1 MKVNQ
6 IHEIINTVTKEVLGQ
21 ENLLNEDLTN
31 VVDVGTAVFN
41 SDSVDNYVKSLVDHI
56 GKVVFVDRPYSGL
69 MQSVLM
75 DGWEYGAVLEKISM
89 AKLPEASE
97 NESWELQDGTSYD
110 PNVFYQPKVKAKFFD
125 KRVTFEIPMSFTE
138 RQVKSAF
145 SGAEQLNGF
154 MSMIYNSIDRSMTVK
169 LDGLIQRTIN
179 NFIGTTIAS
188 EYTDHT
194 ESGLQ
199 AKSGVRAVNLL
210 KMYNDKYG
218 TALTKDKAITDP
230 AFIRFASYMMG
241 LYETRLESLST
252 LFNIGGNDRITPPDK
267 LHFILLSDFKA
278 GADVFLQSATFN
290 ENYTALPKADVAPY
304 WQGSGKSF
312 SFDDV
317 SSINVKTA
325 SGDSVTVGGILGVM
339 FDRDA
344 LGVTNMNR
352 RVTNSYNPKAEFF
365 NNFYKMDAGYFNDT
379 DENFVVFFMA

>member
-1 MKVNQ
+1 MKVSQ

-21 ENLLNEDLTN
+21 ENILNEDLAN

-41 SDSVDNYVKSLVDHI
+41 SDNVDNYVKSLVDHI

-125 KRVTFEIPMSFTE
+125 KKVTFEIPMSFTE
-138 RQVKSAF
+138 KQVKSAF
-145 SGAEQLNGF
+145 SGPEQLNGF
-154 MSMIYNSIDRSMTVK
+154 MSMIYNAIDRSMTVK
-169 LDGLIQRTIN
+169 LDSLIQRTIN
-179 NFIGTTIAS
+179 NFIGTTIAND
-188 EYTDHT
+188 YTDHT
-194 ESGLQ
+194 DSGLK
-199 AKSGVRAVNLL
+199 AASGVRAVNLL
-210 KMYNDKYG
+210 KLYNDKYS
-218 TALTKDKAITDP
+218 TTLTKDEAVTNP

-252 LFNIGGNDRITPPDK
+252 LFNIGGNDRITPVDK
-267 LHFILLSDFKA
+267 LHCILLSDFKT
-278 GADVFLQSATFN
+278 GADVYLQSDTFH
-290 ENYTALPKADVAPY
+290 ENYVALPKADVTPY

-325 SGDSVTVGGILGVM
+325 AGDTVTVSGILGVM
-339 FDRDA
+339 FDREA

>member
-41 SDSVDNYVKSLVDHI
+41 SDNVDNYVKSLVDHI

-194 ESGLQ
+194 ANGLKG
-199 AKSGVRAVNLL
+199 KSGVKAVNLL
-210 KMYNDKYG
+210 KLYNDKYG
-218 TALTKDKAITDP
+218 TTLTKDKAITDP

-290 ENYTALPKADVAPY
+290 ENYTALPKADVTPY
-304 WQGSGKSF
+304 WQGSGKAF

-325 SGDSVTVGGILGVM
+325 SGDSVTVSGILGVM

>member
-21 ENLLNEDLTN
+21 ENLLKEDLTN

-41 SDSVDNYVKSLVDHI
+41 SDNVDNYVKSLVDHI

-97 NESWELQDGTSYD
+97 NESWELQDGASYD

-194 ESGLQ
+194 ENGLK
-199 AKSGVRAVNLL
+199 AKSGVKAVNLL
-210 KMYNDKYG
+210 KLYNDKYG
-218 TALTKDKAITDP
+218 TTLTKDKAITDP

-290 ENYTALPKADVAPY
+290 ENYTALPHADVTPY
-304 WQGSGKSF
+304 WQSSGKSF

-325 SGDSVTVGGILGVM
+325 SGDSVTVSGILGVM

>member
-41 SDSVDNYVKSLVDHI
+41 SDNVDNYVKSLVDHI

-194 ESGLQ
+194 ANGLKG
-199 AKSGVRAVNLL
+199 KSGVRAVNLL
-210 KMYNDKYG
+210 KLYNDKYG
-218 TALTKDKAITDP
+218 TTLTKDKAITDP

-290 ENYTALPKADVAPY
+290 ENYTALPKADVTPY

-325 SGDSVTVGGILGVM
+325 GGDSVTVSGILGVM

>member
-1 MKVNQ
+1 MKVSQ

-41 SDSVDNYVKSLVDHI
+41 SDNVDNYVKSLVDHI

-97 NESWELQDGTSYD
+97 NESWELQDGASYD

-179 NFIGTTIAS
+179 NFIGTTIAN

-194 ESGLQ
+194 EDGLK

-210 KMYNDKYG
+210 KMYNDKYSS
-218 TALTKDKAITDP
+218 TLTKDEAITNP
-230 AFIRFASYMMG
+230 GFIRFASYIMG

-267 LHFILLSDFKA
+267 LHCILLSDFKT
-278 GADVFLQSATFN
+278 GADVYLQSDVFH
-290 ENYTALPKADVAPY
+290 ENYVALPKADVTPY

-325 SGDSVTVGGILGVM
+325 NGDTVTVGGILGVM

-352 RVTNSYNPKAEFF
+352 RVTNNYNPKAEFF
-365 NNFYKMDAGYFNDT
+365 NNYYKMDAGYFNDV

>member
-41 SDSVDNYVKSLVDHI
+41 SDNVDNYVKSLVDHI

-97 NESWELQDGTSYD
+97 NESWELQDGASYD

-194 ESGLQ
+194 ANGLKG
-199 AKSGVRAVNLL
+199 KSGVKAVNLL
-210 KMYNDKYG
+210 KLYNDKYG
-218 TALTKDKAITDP
+218 TTLTKDKAITDP
-230 AFIRFASYMMG
+230 SFIRFSSYMMG

-290 ENYTALPKADVAPY
+290 ENYTALPKADVTPY
-304 WQGSGKSF
+304 WQGSGKAF

-325 SGDSVTVGGILGVM
+325 SGDSVTVSGILGVM

>member
-1 MKVNQ
+1 MKVSQ
-6 IHEIINTVTKEVLGQ
+6 IHEIVNTVTREVLGQ
-21 ENLLNEDLTN
+21 ENILNEDLSN

-41 SDSVDNYVKSLVDHI
+41 SDNVDNYVKSLVDHI

-75 DGWEYGAVLEKISM
+75 DGWEYGAVLEKVTM
-89 AKLPEASE
+89 ARLPEASE
-97 NESWELQDGTSYD
+97 NESWDLQDGQSYD
-110 PNVFYQPKVKAKFFD
+110 PNIFYQPKVKAKFFD
-125 KRVTFEIPMSFTE
+125 KKVTFEVPMSFTE

-145 SGAEQLNGF
+145 SSAAQLNGF
-154 MSMIYNSIDRSMTVK
+154 MSMIYNTIDRSMTVK

-179 NFIGTTIAS
+179 NFIGTTIAD
-188 EYTDHT
+188 EYTDT
-194 ESGLQ
+194 TQTGLQ

-210 KMYNDKYG
+210 KLYNDKYS
-218 TALTKDKAITDP
+218 TNLTKNEAITNP
-230 AFIRFASYMMG
+230 AFIRFASYMLG

-252 LFNIGGNDRITPPDK
+252 LFNIGENDRFTPVDK
-267 LHFILLSDFKA
+267 LHCILLSDFRTA
-278 GADVFLQSATFN
+278 ADVYLQSDTFHN
-290 ENYTALPKADVAPY
+290 NYVALPKADTTPY

-317 SSINVKTA
+317 STINVKTA
-325 SGDSVTVGGILGVM
+325 AGDTVTVSGVIGVM

-352 RVTNSYNPKAEFF
+352 RVTNNYNAKAEFF
-365 NNFYKMDAGYFNDT
+365 NDFYKMDAGYFNDT

>member
-1 MKVNQ
+1 MKVSQ
-6 IHEIINTVTKEVLGQ
+6 IHEIINEVTKEVLGQ
-21 ENLLNEDLTN
+21 ESILNEDLSN
-31 VVDVGTAVFN
+31 IVDVGTTVFN

-75 DGWEYGAVLEKISM
+75 DGWEYGAVLEKITM
-89 AKLPEASE
+89 AKLPEATE

-110 PNVFYQPKVKAKFFD
+110 PNIFYQPKVKTKFFD
-125 KRVTFEIPMSFTE
+125 KKVTFEIPMSFTE
-138 RQVKSAF
+138 MQVKSAF
-145 SGAEQLNGF
+145 SSATQINGF

-169 LDGLIQRTIN
+169 LDSLIQRTIN
-179 NFIGTTIAS
+179 NFIGTTIVA
-188 EYTDHT
+188 EYSDHT
-194 ESGLQ
+194 ETGLK
-199 AKSGVRAVNLL
+199 AASGVRAVNLL
-210 KMYNDKYG
+210 KMYNDKYSS
-218 TALTKDKAITDP
+218 TLTKDEAITNP
-230 AFIRFASYMMG
+230 AFIRYASYIMG

-252 LFNIGGNDRITPPDK
+252 LFNIGGNDRITPVDK
-267 LHFILLSDFKA
+267 LHCILLSDFRTA
-278 GADVFLQSATFN
+278 ADVYLQSDTFH
-290 ENYTALPKADVAPY
+290 ENYVALPKSDVAPY

-325 SGDSVTVGGILGVM
+325 SGDSVTVSGILGVM

-352 RVTNSYNPKAEFF
+352 RVTNNYNPKAEFF

>member
-41 SDSVDNYVKSLVDHI
+41 SDNVDNYVKSLVDHI

-194 ESGLQ
+194 ANGLK
-199 AKSGVRAVNLL
+199 AKSGVKAVNLL

-218 TALTKDKAITDP
+218 TTLTKDKAITDP

-290 ENYTALPKADVAPY
+290 ENYTALPKADVTPY
-304 WQGSGKSF
+304 WQGSGKAF

-325 SGDSVTVGGILGVM
+325 NGDNVTVSGILGVM

>member
-41 SDSVDNYVKSLVDHI
+41 SDNVDNYVKSLVDHI

-194 ESGLQ
+194 ANGLKG
-199 AKSGVRAVNLL
+199 KSGVRAVNLL
-210 KMYNDKYG
+210 KLYNDKYG
-218 TALTKDKAITDP
+218 TTLTKDKAITDP

-290 ENYTALPKADVAPY
+290 ENYTALPKADVTPY
-304 WQGSGKSF
+304 WQGSGKGF

-325 SGDSVTVGGILGVM
+325 SGDSVTVGGIIGVM

>member
-41 SDSVDNYVKSLVDHI
+41 SDNVDNYVKSLVDHI

-97 NESWELQDGTSYD
+97 NESWELQDGASYD

-194 ESGLQ
+194 ENGLK
-199 AKSGVRAVNLL
+199 AKSGVKAVNLL
-210 KMYNDKYG
+210 KLYNDKYG
-218 TALTKDKAITDP
+218 TTLTKDKAITDP

-241 LYETRLESLST
+241 LYETRLESLTT

-278 GADVFLQSATFN
+278 GANVFLQSATFN
-290 ENYTALPKADVAPY
+290 ENYTALPHADVTPY
-304 WQGSGKSF
+304 WQGSGKAF

-325 SGDSVTVGGILGVM
+325 AGDSVTVSGILGVM

>member
-41 SDSVDNYVKSLVDHI
+41 SDNVDNYVKSLVDHI

-97 NESWELQDGTSYD
+97 NESWELQDGASYD

-194 ESGLQ
+194 ANGLKG
-199 AKSGVRAVNLL
+199 KSGVRAVNLL
-210 KMYNDKYG
+210 KLYNDKYG
-218 TALTKDKAITDP
+218 TTLTKDKAITDP

-290 ENYTALPKADVAPY
+290 ENYTALPKADVTPY

-325 SGDSVTVGGILGVM
+325 SGDSVTVSGILGVM

>member
-1 MKVNQ
+1 MKVSQ
-6 IHEIINTVTKEVLGQ
+6 IHEIINNVTKEVLGQ
-21 ENLLNEDLTN
+21 ENILNEDLTN
-31 VVDVGTAVFN
+31 VVDVGNTVFN
-41 SDSVDNYVKSLVDHI
+41 SDNVDNYVKSLVDHI

-69 MQSVLM
+69 MSSVLM

-110 PNVFYQPKVKAKFFD
+110 PNIFYQPKVKAKFFD
-125 KRVTFEIPMSFTE
+125 KKVTFEIPMSFTE

-145 SGAEQLNGF
+145 SGPEQLNGF

-179 NFIGTTIAS
+179 NFIGTTIVN
-188 EYTDHT
+188 EYSDHT
-194 ESGLQ
+194 ETGLK
-199 AKSGVRAVNLL
+199 AKTGVRAVNLL
-210 KMYNDKYG
+210 KMYNDKYS
-218 TALTKDKAITDP
+218 TTLTKDEAITNP
-230 AFIRFASYMMG
+230 GFIRFASYIMG

-252 LFNIGGNDRITPPDK
+252 LFNIGGNDRITPKDK
-267 LHFILLSDFKA
+267 LHCILLSDFKT
-278 GADVFLQSATFN
+278 GADVYLQSDTFH
-290 ENYTALPKADVAPY
+290 ENYVALPNSDVTPY

-325 SGDSVTVGGILGVM
+325 DGDSVTVGGILGVM

-352 RVTNSYNPKAEFF
+352 RVTNNYNPKAEFF
-365 NNFYKMDAGYFNDT
+365 NNYYKMDAGYFNDT

>member
-1 MKVNQ
+1 MKVSQ
-6 IHEIINTVTKEVLGQ
+6 IHDIINTVTKEVLGQ
-21 ENLLNEDLTN
+21 ENILNEDLTN

-41 SDSVDNYVKSLVDHI
+41 SDNVDNYVKSLVDHI
-56 GKVVFVDRPYSGL
+56 GRVVFVDRPYSGL

-125 KRVTFEIPMSFTE
+125 KKVTFEIPMSFTE

-179 NFIGTTIAS
+179 NFIGTTIAN

-194 ESGLQ
+194 ENGLK
-199 AKSGVRAVNLL
+199 AKSGVKAVNLL
-210 KMYNDKYG
+210 KLYNDKYS
-218 TALTKDKAITDP
+218 TTLTKEKAITDP
-230 AFIRFASYMMG
+230 AFIRYASYMMG

-252 LFNIGGNDRITPPDK
+252 LFNIGGNDRITPTDK
-267 LHFILLSDFKA
+267 LHCILLSDFKA
-278 GADVFLQSATFN
+278 GADVFLQSTTFH
-290 ENYTALPKADVAPY
+290 ENYVALPKADVTPY

>member
-1 MKVNQ
+1 MKVSQ

-21 ENLLNEDLTN
+21 ENILNEDLTN

-41 SDSVDNYVKSLVDHI
+41 SDNVDNYVKSLVDHI

-69 MQSVLM
+69 MKSVLM

-125 KRVTFEIPMSFTE
+125 KKVTFEIPMSFTE

-179 NFIGTTIAS
+179 NFIGTTIAN

-194 ESGLQ
+194 ETGLKK
-199 AKSGVRAVNLL
+199 KSGVKAVNLL
-210 KMYNDKYG
+210 KLYNDKYG
-218 TALTKDKAITDP
+218 TTLTKDKAVTDP
-230 AFIRFASYMMG
+230 SFIRFASYTMG
-241 LYETRLESLST
+241 LYETRLASLST

-267 LHFILLSDFKA
+267 LHFILLADFKSS
-278 GADVFLQSATFN
+278 ADVFLQSATFN
-290 ENYTALPKADVAPY
+290 ESYTALPHADVTPY

-325 SGDSVTVGGILGVM
+325 NGDVVTVGGILGVM

-352 RVTNSYNPKAEFF
+352 RVTNNYNPKAEFF
-365 NNFYKMDAGYFNDT
+365 NNYYKMDAGYFNDT

>member
-1 MKVNQ
+1 MKVSQ

-41 SDSVDNYVKSLVDHI
+41 SDNVDNYVKSLVDHI

-194 ESGLQ
+194 ANGLKG
-199 AKSGVRAVNLL
+199 KSGVRAVNLL
-210 KMYNDKYG
+210 KLYNDKYS
-218 TALTKDKAITDP
+218 TTLTKDKAITDP

-278 GADVFLQSATFN
+278 GADVFLQSTTFN
-290 ENYTALPKADVAPY
+290 ENYTALPKADVTPY
-304 WQGSGKSF
+304 WQGSGKAF

-325 SGDSVTVGGILGVM
+325 SGDNVTVSGILGVM

>member
-1 MKVNQ
+1 MKVSQ

-21 ENLLNEDLTN
+21 ENILNEDLTN

-41 SDSVDNYVKSLVDHI
+41 SDNVDNYVKSLVDHI

-97 NESWELQDGTSYD
+97 NESWELQDGASYD

-194 ESGLQ
+194 ANGLKG
-199 AKSGVRAVNLL
+199 KSGVRAVNLL
-210 KMYNDKYG
+210 KLYNDKYG
-218 TALTKDKAITDP
+218 TSLTKDKAITDP

-267 LHFILLSDFKA
+267 LHFILLSDFKT
-278 GADVFLQSATFN
+278 GADVFLQSTTFH
-290 ENYTALPKADVAPY
+290 ENYVALPKADVTPY

-325 SGDSVTVGGILGVM
+325 SGDSVTVSGIIGVM